1 MRWRHSIQLACAPLN
16 CRHLLGSRWSA
27 TGNTLRSIID
37 WNPPLV
43 LALLA
48 LFTAQL
54 FKFGAALVIARR
66 VDFTRL
72 TGMGGMPSAHSAS
85 VCALAT
91 AVGLE
96 SGFGSPLFGAVA
108 FFSVLILYDAAG
120 IRQAASRQARVLNRM
135 LDDLKAHHSIQGERL
150 IELLGHTTLEV
161 VVGAAYGVALALLLY
176 S

>member
-1 MRWRHSIQLACAPLN
+1 
-16 CRHLLGSRWSA
+16 
-27 TGNTLRSIID
+27 LRSIID

-48 LFTAQL
+48 LFSAQL
-54 FKFGAALVIARR
+54 FKFGTALIMARR

-96 SGFGSPLFGAVA
+96 SGFGSALFGAVA
-108 FFSVLILYDAAG
+108 FFSVLVLYDAAG

-161 VVGAAYGVALALLLY
+161 VVGAAYGIALALLLY